1 MTKKHTILT
10 AINSKYI
17 HSNLAVYCL
26 RAYAKPYID
35 EVEIAEYTINQQ
47 VDDIL
52 AYRVEQ
58 HAKLFP
64 FLQING
70 SCHRCPPPLFRPC
83 RLSGPFHVA
92 PLHLVVEIAAVLN
105 FSIPDHMGQP
115 PLSMLL
121 LRLHIAVAG

>member
-1 MTKKHTILT
+1 MSVADTLSDNDIAVRDALPDDVE
-10 AINSKYI
+10 AISSLYAWHVLNG
-17 HSNLAVYCL
+17 
-26 RAYAKPYID
+26 RASF
-35 EVEIAEYTINQQ
+35 EET
-47 VDDIL
+47 
-52 AYRVEQ
+52 
-58 HAKLFP
+58 
-64 FLQING
+64 
-70 SCHRCPPPLFRPC
+70 PPLFRPC